1 MNTKKT
7 PFVRIDD
14 WHRDPKDAYIYAE
27 NGNIKLNLDKCIPN
41 SIQKMREKDPRGTE
55 DLGTFT
61 LSRTAFK
68 NAVDT
73 IVDYIDYFI
82 EFYDDEKELPSLYL
96 HWKKIIDSGE
106 SYLTIGEYKNMVF
119 TNLFKES
126 HVKENIYRLVDDN
139 NYIDVSVDPKTGRRF
154 NSKEDFTNENARRF
168 LAISMGM
175 KIIIPPS
182 DHFISISSI
191 IDQRGKKGMSPVSLV
206 TGMFAQLMYKIGD
219 IKGDDGADELLEK
232 LYIFVY
238 KKTVKHSKDNSKL
251 WEHESA
257 LRGMTEDSHVDTLMN
272 KYVMYDNFFKL
283 RFNNSMAS
291 FLKSII
297 NLQLHCTIE
306 VTTYDS
312 TPIRVD
318 TTKGPNGIAEGLH
331 KVEQQYNKVDESAS
345 IIADKALVEIID
357 RMERE
362 VGGIDE
368 EEIAYYDKYLIHSDW
383 FQTYLLTN
391 MFAKEFD
398 GFQEQK
404 IMSNRQY
411 VKLVI
416 IGKRRLRKQGYQQ
429 LHWLLSSIPQGKLSN
444 RMLRNTKTLN
454 SIRSSEMH
462 KHFIEDKYQCL
473 KGFKDD
479 EDIVIISKVLNNG
492 YLFNE
497 WERPELTGEPIE
509 FDDDIIAAEL
519 QRCIDSI

>member
-1 MNTKKT
+1 
-7 PFVRIDD
+7 
-14 WHRDPKDAYIYAE
+14 
-27 NGNIKLNLDKCIPN
+27 
-41 SIQKMREKDPRGTE
+41 
-55 DLGTFT
+55 
-61 LSRTAFK
+61 
-68 NAVDT
+68 
-73 IVDYIDYFI
+73 
-82 EFYDDEKELPSLYL
+82 
-96 HWKKIIDSGE
+96 
-106 SYLTIGEYKNMVF
+106 
-119 TNLFKES
+119 
-126 HVKENIYRLVDDN
+126 
-139 NYIDVSVDPKTGRRF
+139 
-154 NSKEDFTNENARRF
+154 
-168 LAISMGM
+168 
-175 KIIIPPS
+175 
-182 DHFISISSI
+182 
-191 IDQRGKKGMSPVSLV
+191 MSPVNLV
-206 TGMFAQLMYKIGD
+206 TQMFARLMYDVGD
-219 IKGDDGADELLEK
+219 IKGDNGADELLEK

-238 KKTVKHSKDNSKL
+238 KKTVKHSKDNAKL

-318 TTKGPNGIAEGLH
+318 TAKGPNGIAEGLH
-331 KVEQQYNKVDESAS
+331 KVEQQYNKMDESAS
-345 IIADKALVEIID
+345 IIADKALVDIID

-362 VGGIDE
+362 VGGISQ
-368 EEIAYYDKYLIHSDW
+368 EEIEYYDKYLIQSDW

-404 IMSNRQY
+404 IMTNRQY

-444 RMLRNTKTLN
+444 RMLRNTKTL
-454 SIRSSEMH
+454 SAIRSSEMH
-462 KHFIEDKYQCL
+462 KQFTEDKYSCL
-473 KGFKDD
+473 KGFRDD

-492 YLFNE
+492 YLYNE